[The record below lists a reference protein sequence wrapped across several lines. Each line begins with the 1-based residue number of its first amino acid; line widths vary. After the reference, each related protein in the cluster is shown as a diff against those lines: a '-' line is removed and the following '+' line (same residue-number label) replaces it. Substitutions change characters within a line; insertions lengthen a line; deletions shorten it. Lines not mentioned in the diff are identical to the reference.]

1 MQLKI
6 KHWVFL
12 FSLLLNIIGCNQQQ
26 EENEPN
32 LITPKAAKTIG
43 HLVSK
48 DSMAIPEK
56 IPVDESKLKKVLAGK
71 PFTTHI
77 NTNIQFAGI
86 PKVVDAGIPKIIIP
100 GTDTFSL
107 PKKTPAIHRQ
117 FSANASESFIVKPIT
132 FKNSFN
138 TFGKQHG
145 LKHGIVTS
153 LLQDRSGNLWFCTA
167 GGVSKYDGQSFTQFT
182 EKEGLCNNDVRS
194 ILQDKSGNIWF
205 GTRGSGVSKYDGQ
218 SFTNFSVNEGL
229 SNNFVFSILEDRSG
243 NIWLGTWGGGV
254 SKYDGKSF
262 TQYTRKEGLVSN
274 YVSSILEDKSGKIWF
289 GTDGGVSRYDGKS
302 FSNFSQNEGLGNNDV
317 HCILEDRAGNI
328 WFGTSGGISKFDNHT
343 FTSITE
349 KEGLINNNVFS
360 ILEDKGG
367 NIWLGTFNGIS
378 KYDGRTFTQFTEK
391 EGLGNNDIYA
401 ILGDRSGNLWFGTA
415 GGGVSKYNTA
425 IFTHFTE
432 KEGLIKNYVFCTA
445 EDKYGNLW
453 FGTWGGG
460 VSKYDGQIFTNLTEK
475 EGLSNNSVRSIYA
488 DRRGNIWFA
497 TVKGISKY
505 DGRFF
510 TYFTGQD
517 GLINNDVTSILED
530 KTGTLWFGTT
540 GGVSKYD
547 GRSFTNYTTKQ
558 GLSNNEVLCII
569 EDRSGS
575 IWFGTSYGA
584 SKFDGRAFTHFSEQ
598 DGLNNNT
605 VNSMHEDRLGN
616 MWFGTSGG
624 VSKYDGR
631 AMTGFTEKNGLI
643 NNFVASIL
651 EDKYGII
658 WFGTRYGLSKLTY
671 KKLSFFSTDPKVK
684 NKHEVD
690 IFFKNYDY
698 NDGFLGVGCNNSAIL
713 ESQKGTIWIG
723 TNFGITAFNSR
734 DISEDSIPPNIQITA
749 VKLFNENIP
758 WQKINLKKDSSFL
771 LSNGIEVS
779 DLHFKGLSNW
789 YNLPQ
794 HLSLSYKN
802 NYIIFDFIGINISQS
817 QNVKYQYKLEGID
830 DNLNS
835 ITTQTSASYGSLP
848 AGNYTFRVKAM
859 NSDGYWSNEFKYS
872 FTIRPPWWK
881 TWWFRIMIVVALVG
895 FVFFFGR
902 FIYIYKLRKQ
912 RVAMEKQLA
921 VQYERQRISSDL
933 HDEIGSTLSSI
944 NIYAGL
950 AKKES
955 DNYSHLDSITQ
966 NINDVVNKLD
976 DLVWSINPKYDAL
989 GSIETRLYAYAAP
1002 AAKAKDISFKIENNL
1017 LQAQIKLPAQI
1028 KHNIYL
1034 IAKELIN
1041 NAIKHSGCKHIQVS
1055 LSQQKNNFIFSVC
1068 DDGCGFIK
1076 TTVRDDRNGLN
1087 NIVLRV
1093 SAMHGRITTETGM
1106 ENGTQTTISIPV

>member
-6 KHWVFL
+6 KQWAFL
-12 FSLLLNIIGCNQQQ
+12 IFLLLNTIGCNPQQ
-26 EENEPN
+26 EETEPP
-32 LITPKAAKTIG
+32 LITPKAAKTTG
-43 HLVSK
+43 HLVPK
-48 DSMAIPEK
+48 DSVTIPEI

-71 PFTTHI
+71 PFTNHI
-77 NTNIQFAGI
+77 NTNIQIAGI
-86 PKVVDAGIPKIIIP
+86 PKVVYARTPKIIIP

-107 PKKTPAIHRQ
+107 PKKIPAVHRS
-117 FSANASESFIVKPIT
+117 FSANAPESFIVKPIT

-167 GGVSKYDGQSFTQFT
+167 GGVSRYDGQSFTQYT

-194 ILQDKSGNIWF
+194 ILQDKKGNIWF

-218 SFTNFSVNEGL
+218 SFTNFSVSEGL

-254 SKYDGKSF
+254 SKYDGQSF
-262 TQYTRKEGLVSN
+262 TQYTEKEGLINN
-274 YVSSILEDKSGKIWF
+274 YVSSILQDKSGNIWF
-289 GTDGGVSRYDGKS
+289 GTAGGVSKYDGRA

-317 HCILEDRAGNI
+317 HCVLEDKSGNI
-328 WFGTSGGISKFDNHT
+328 WLGTSGGVSKFDSHT
-343 FTSITE
+343 FTFITE

-360 ILEDKGG
+360 ILEDRLG
-367 NIWLGTFNGIS
+367 NIWLGTFNGVS

-401 ILGDRSGNLWFGTA
+401 MLQDRSGNLWFGTA

-425 IFTHFTE
+425 IFTHFTGQQ
-432 KEGLIKNYVFCTA
+432 GLIKNYVFSTA
-445 EDKYGNLW
+445 EDKLGNLW

-460 VSKYDGQIFTNLTEK
+460 VSKYDGQVFTNLTEK
-475 EGLSNNSVRSIYA
+475 QGLSNNSVRSIYA
-488 DRRGNIWFA
+488 DGQGNIWFA
-497 TVKGISKY
+497 TGKGISKY

-510 TYFTGQD
+510 TYFTEQD

-530 KTGTLWFGTT
+530 KSGTLWFGTT

-547 GRSFTNYTTKQ
+547 GRSFSNYTTKQ
-558 GLSNNEVLCII
+558 GLSNNDVLCII
-569 EDRSGS
+569 EDRTGS
-575 IWFGTSYGA
+575 IWFGTSGGA
-584 SKFDGRAFTHFSEQ
+584 SKYNGRDFTHFSEQ

-605 VNSMHEDRLGN
+605 VNTMHEDRSGN
-616 MWFGTSGG
+616 IWFGTSGG

-631 AMTGFTEKNGLI
+631 SFMRFTEQHGLI

-651 EDKYGII
+651 EDKYGNF
-658 WFGTRYGLSKLTY
+658 WFGTRFGLSKLTAE
-671 KKLSFFSTDPKVK
+671 KLMLFSKRIKSDV
-684 NKHEVD
+684 KHEQDV
-690 IFFKNYDY
+690 FFKNYDY
-698 NDGFLGVGCNNSAIL
+698 ADGFLGVGCNSNAIL
-713 ESQKGTIWIG
+713 ESKKGIIWIG
-723 TNFGITAFNSR
+723 TNVGVTAFKTNAK
-734 DISEDSIPPNIQITA
+734 SEDTIPPNIQITA
-749 VKLFNENIP
+749 IKLFNENIP
-758 WQKINLKKDSSFL
+758 WAKLALKKDSSFI

-779 DLHFKGLSNW
+779 DFYFDGLSNW

-802 NYIIFDFIGINISQS
+802 NFIIFDFIGINTGQA

-830 DNLNS
+830 ENLNS
-835 ITTQTSASYGSLP
+835 ITAQTSASYGNLP
-848 AGNYTFRVKAM
+848 AGDYTFRIKAM

-881 TWWFRIMIVVALVG
+881 TWWFRILTVVASLA
-895 FVFFFGR
+895 FVFFIGR

-912 RVAMEKQLA
+912 RMAMEKQLA

-955 DNYSHLDSITQ
+955 NDSPHLDSITQ
-966 NINDVVNKLD
+966 NINEVVNKLD

-989 GSIETRLYAYAAP
+989 ASIESRLYAYAAP
-1002 AAKAKDISFKIENNL
+1002 AAKAKGILFKIENNL
-1017 LQAQIKLPAQI
+1017 LQAEIKLSAQI

-1055 LSQQKNNFIFSVC
+1055 LSQQKNNFVFSVC
-1068 DDGCGFIK
+1068 DDGFGFNK

-1093 SAMHGRITTETGM
+1093 SAMHGTITTETGM